1 MYYGRMTKELE
12 NLYSEYE
19 KVWGHDPSG
28 CLDAE
33 YDEDEYDE
41 YVADIK
47 KALQMGVK
55 LPNIYTYEED
65 ED

>member
-12 NLYSEYE
+12 KLYFEYE
-19 KVWGHDPSG
+19 NIWGHDLSG

-33 YDEDEYDE
+33 YGEDDYDE

-47 KALQMGVK
+47 KALQMGVE
-55 LPNIYTYEED
+55 LPSIYSYDED